1 MSQTANR
8 IIKNTAFLY
17 ARLGVTMFIALWTTR
32 LVLNALGV
40 SDYGIYNIVG
50 GAIGMMGFLN
60 ASMASAT
67 QRFMNYVEGQGNT
80 EKKKEIFNTS
90 LLIHVIISLI
100 VCIVL
105 IVAGLVFFHGVLNIP
120 HDRLQ
125 AAYVVYGC
133 MVVST
138 MLTVINSPYE
148 AILTSHENMR
158 YYAVIGV
165 FESILKLMVAFACV
179 YSLHDKLIVYGVLMA
194 CIPVVTLTIMKIYC
208 HRHYSECVI
217 SPIRY
222 VNKDTIREMSGF
234 AGWNFFGSMSG
245 LVGNHGNS
253 LVMNHFYGTMLNTA
267 LGIANQISGQLYIFS
282 NYMLKAMAPV
292 ITKSEG
298 GGNRAQVLRYA
309 NTGCKFSFAL
319 LAIFA
324 IPAIIEMPFIQKKW
338 LRTVPEWAV
347 LFAQLQLVRTLIE
360 QLTISYGTAIKAEG
374 HIRTYVSIVSVVNFV
389 PVTCL
394 YILFCMGY
402 SPVYMYVLN
411 ISIFGIFLS
420 SLHVFFAH
428 RNCGLRYSDFIK
440 ELLIPVTISFGVAFV
455 LASIPRFSL
464 EEGWGRLF
472 LTFSIGII
480 SYMMLFWFFSM
491 NCDERE
497 IVKSLCNMVNVRLW
511 KR

>member
-67 QRFMNYVEGQGNT
+67 QRFMNYVEGQGNI

-100 VCIVL
+100 VCLVL
-105 IVAGLVFFHGVLNIP
+105 IVAGLIFFNGVLNIP
-120 HDRLQ
+120 QDRLQ

-165 FESILKLMVAFACV
+165 FESVLKLLVAFACV

-217 SPIRY
+217 SPT
-222 VNKDTIREMSGF
+222 VTV
-234 AGWNFFGSMSG
+234 FFGSMSG

-298 GGNRAQVLRYA
+298 GGNRAKVLRYA

-319 LAIFA
+319 LALFA
-324 IPAIIEMPFIQKKW
+324 IPAIIEMSFIQKKW
-338 LRTVPEWAV
+338 LGIVPEWTV

-360 QLTISYGTAIKAEG
+360 QLTVSYCTAISAEG
-374 HIRTYVSIVSVVNFV
+374 HIKMFVLIKSIVNFV

-394 YILFCMGY
+394 YVLFCLGY

-411 ISIFGIFLS
+411 ISVFGIFLS
-420 SLHVFFAH
+420 VVNIYFAH
-428 RNCGLRYSDFIK
+428 RNCGLRYIDFIR
-440 ELLIPVTISFGVAFV
+440 ELLIPVTISFVVAFA
-455 LASIPRFSL
+455 LASVPSCSL

-472 LTFSIGII
+472 LTLTIGLFSYIL
-480 SYMMLFWFFSM
+480 LFWLFTM
-491 NCDERE
+491 NGDERE
-497 IVKSLCNMVNVRLW
+497 IVKNLYNKANVKIW

>member
-1 MSQTANR
+1 MSATANR

-67 QRFMNYVEGQGNT
+67 QRFMNYVEGQGDI

-90 LLIHVIISLI
+90 LFIHVIISLL

-105 IVAGLVFFHGVLNIP
+105 VVAGLIFFNGVLNIP
-120 HDRLQ
+120 EDRLH

-138 MLTVINSPYE
+138 MLTVVNSPYE
-148 AILTSHENMR
+148 AVLTSHENMR

-165 FESILKLMVAFACV
+165 FESILKLLVAFTCV
-179 YSLHDKLIVYGVLMA
+179 YSLYDKLIVYGVLMA

-208 HRHYSECVI
+208 YRHYSECII
-217 SPIRY
+217 SPFRY
-222 VNKDTIREMSGF
+222 INRESMREISGF
-234 AGWNFFGSMSG
+234 AGWNFFVSMSS

-253 LVMNHFYGTMLNTA
+253 LVMNHFYGTILNTA

-298 GGNRAQVLRYA
+298 GGHRAQVLRFA

-338 LRTVPEWAV
+338 LRIVPEWAV

-360 QLTISYGTAIKAEG
+360 QLTISYCTAINAEG
-374 HIRTYVSIVSVVNFV
+374 HIKPYVTTKSIINFV

-394 YILFCMGY
+394 YVLFCLGY
-402 SPVYMYVLN
+402 SPVYIYVLN

-420 SLHVFFAH
+420 AVNIYFAH
-428 RNCGLRYSDFIK
+428 RNCGLKYADFTK
-440 ELLIPVTISFGVAFV
+440 KLLIPVSISFGVAFA
-455 LASIPRFSL
+455 LASIPSISL

-472 LTFSIGII
+472 LTIAIGFFSYI
-480 SYMMLFWFFSM
+480 MLFWFISM
-491 NCDERE
+491 DYIERE
-497 IVKSLCNMVNVRLW
+497 IVKAGLIRFRMRIRN
-511 KR
+511 

>member
-17 ARLGVTMFIALWTTR
+17 ARLGVTMFIALWITR

-40 SDYGIYNIVG
+40 SDYGVYNIVG
-50 GAIGMMGFLN
+50 GAIGMMGFIN

-67 QRFMNYVEGQGNT
+67 QRFMNYVEGQGDI

-90 LLIHVIISLI
+90 LLIHAIISMIL
-100 VCIVL
+100 CLVL
-105 IVAGLVFFHGVLNIP
+105 IVAGLVLFNGVLNIP
-120 HDRLQ
+120 EERIQ

-133 MVVST
+133 MIVST

-148 AILTSHENMR
+148 AVLTSHENMR
-158 YYAVIGV
+158 YYAVVGV
-165 FESILKLMVAFACV
+165 FESVLKLFVALACV
-179 YSLHDKLIVYGVLMA
+179 YSLYDKLIVYGVLMA
-194 CIPVVTLTIMKIYC
+194 CIPLLTLTIMKIYC
-208 HRHYSECVI
+208 HRRYSECI
-217 SPIRY
+217 LSPIKY
-222 VNKDTIREMSGF
+222 INKKAMREMLGF
-234 AGWNFFGSMSG
+234 AGWNFWGSMSG

-253 LVMNHFYGTMLNTA
+253 LVMNHFYGTLLNTA
-267 LGIANQISGQLYIFS
+267 LGIANQITGLLFIFS

-298 GGNRAQVLRYA
+298 SGNRSQVLRYA
-309 NTGCKFSFAL
+309 NTACKFSFAL
-319 LAIFA
+319 LAIFG
-324 IPAIIEMPFIQKKW
+324 IPAIIEMSFIQKKW
-338 LRTVPEWAV
+338 LGIVPEWAV
-347 LFAQLQLVRTLIE
+347 LFAQLQLIRTLIE
-360 QLTISYGTAIKAEG
+360 QLTISYSTAIKAEG
-374 HIRTYVSIVSVVNFV
+374 HIKTYVSIVSVVNFV

-420 SLHVFFAH
+420 SVHVFFAH

-455 LASIPRFSL
+455 LASIPSFSL
-464 EEGWGRLF
+464 EEGWGRLL
-472 LTFSIGII
+472 LTFLIGII
-480 SYMMLFWFFSM
+480 SYIMLFWFFSM
-491 NCDERE
+491 NCVERE
-497 IVKSLCNMVNVRLW
+497 IVKSLYNKVNVRLW

>member
-40 SDYGIYNIVG
+40 SDYGVYNIVG

-67 QRFMNYVEGQGNT
+67 QRFMNYVEGQGDI
-80 EKKKEIFNTS
+80 EKKKDIFNTS
-90 LLIHVIISLI
+90 LFIHIIFSLI
-100 VCIVL
+100 VCLVL
-105 IVAGLVFFHGVLNIP
+105 GVAGLVFFNGVLNIP
-120 HDRLQ
+120 EGRLH

-148 AILTSHENMR
+148 AVLTSHENMR

-165 FESILKLMVAFACV
+165 FESILKLLVAFTCV
-179 YSLHDKLIVYGVLMA
+179 YSIYDKLIVYGILMA
-194 CIPVVTLTIMKIYC
+194 CIPLVTLTIMKIYC
-208 HRHYSECVI
+208 HRHYSECII
-217 SPIRY
+217 SPLRY
-222 VNKDTIREMSGF
+222 INRATLREISGF

-267 LGIANQISGQLYIFS
+267 LGIANQISAQLYIFS
-282 NYMLKAMAPV
+282 NYMLKAMSPV

-298 GGNRAQVLRYA
+298 GGNRTQVLRYA

-324 IPAIIEMPFIQKKW
+324 IPAIIEMPFIQRKW
-338 LRTVPEWAV
+338 LRIVPEWAV

-360 QLTISYGTAIKAEG
+360 QLTISYCTAINAEG
-374 HIRTYVSIVSVVNFV
+374 HIKPYVTTKSIINFV

-394 YILFCMGY
+394 YVLFCLGY

-420 SLHVFFAH
+420 AVNIYFAH
-428 RNCGLRYSDFIK
+428 RNCGLRYADFMK
-440 ELLIPVTISFGVAFV
+440 KLLFPVTISFGGAFV
-455 LASIPRFSL
+455 LASIPSL
-464 EEGWGRLF
+464 SFEEGWGRLF
-472 LTFSIGII
+472 LTIAIGVV
-480 SYMMLFWFFSM
+480 SYIMLFWFVSM
-491 NCDERE
+491 DYFEKE
-497 IVKSLCNMVNVRLW
+497 IVKAGLIRFRL
-511 KR
+511 RIRN